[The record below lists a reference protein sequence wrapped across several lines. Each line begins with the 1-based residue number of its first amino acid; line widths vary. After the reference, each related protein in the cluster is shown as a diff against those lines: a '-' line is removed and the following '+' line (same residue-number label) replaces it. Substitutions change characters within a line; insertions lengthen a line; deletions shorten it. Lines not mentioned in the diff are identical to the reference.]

1 MSPAFR
7 IETLSGI
14 ESVNSELGVKVEGG
28 RIIAPEGSMIY
39 TSAGQKC
46 DADNCYPGV
55 YVVKTAKGVAKVIVK

>member
-1 MSPAFR
+1 M
-7 IETLSGI
+7 
-14 ESVNSELGVKVEGG
+14 NSELGVKVEGG

-46 DADNCYPGV
+46 GADNCHPGV